1 MVALKKI
8 WLHHP
13 DYMGIPPSDV
23 RQIKIP
29 KKLQHNN
36 LVKMCEVVSSKG
48 AEGLDWEDKREDER
62 RKKES
67 IKHGGTTPLPL
78 TNWDNVESARDGGHH
93 RSGKPSSKLKEDR
106 KKVVQASDTASR
118 KKKKDSM
125 SDLEKLR
132 ES

>member
-8 WLHHP
+8 RLHHP
-13 DYMGIPPSDV
+13 GYMGIPPSDI
-23 RQIKIP
+23 RQIKIS

-62 RKKES
+62 RKRES
-67 IKHGGTTPLPL
+67 MKHSGTTPLPL

-93 RSGKPSSKLKEDR
+93 RDNKPSSKSKEDGKR
-106 KKVVQASDTASR
+106 VVQVSG
-118 KKKKDSM
+118 SM
-125 SDLEKLR
+125 SDLKKLR